1 MWLPGGTG
9 DGLGTVEPAPHTQED
24 ALSASTS
31 DHDPIGGLDPSAFAF
46 SRRAWVDATP
56 AGVYDLVSDV
66 SAIARW
72 SPDATEVTYDEGAG
86 PQVGAWFSGRNQ
98 RDGRQWSSRSQVVRA
113 EPGSSFAFVVGGAE
127 GGIVRWT
134 WALHPFGRGTVV
146 EQSWQL
152 LRLDPVLGSTRA
164 DLEARRDY
172 MADSVEATLVSLARW
187 IAEPVSPGAGVA
199 VGTVAGEMRAG

>member
-1 MWLPGGTG
+1 M
-9 DGLGTVEPAPHTQED
+9 
-24 ALSASTS
+24 SASTS

-134 WALHPFGRGTVV
+134 WALHPCGRGTVV
-146 EQSWQL
+146 EHGSIPSTGMAVRSRLSVLCPPVVL
-152 LRLDPVLGSTRA
+152 LAGARARARPPAMASSLSSCAST
-164 DLEARRDY
+164 
-172 MADSVEATLVSLARW
+172 SGPS
-187 IAEPVSPGAGVA
+187 GAGRPSGRGSMLQKA
-199 VGTVAGEMRAG
+199 S